1 MLPEHPDP
9 APVLSFARRSSTR
22 RWMRLVLRTLGSLVL
37 GWVAIWGAVL
47 LVGKGLIPLV
57 DAQFH
62 PDTDLLSA
70 IRRCCIF
77 VAATAGYW
85 AYVHWYEKRDAT
97 ELRLRPVPLM
107 LGGASGALLIGLPM
121 AALFALGSYQVVH
134 FNGFHPSLLGAA
146 GVIAI
151 AAMLEE
157 LTFRCVLFQVIERSW
172 GTSVALVV
180 QAVVFA
186 LQHLENVAQGGVFDV
201 VAMLVNVTLGGLLWA
216 GVFIVTRNL
225 WAATANHAAWNFT
238 ILLSGLPLSGI
249 EDWQAIAPLE
259 SRYNGADWLTG
270 GMFGPESSFV
280 VIALTTIPTLWLLHH
295 AWRRG
300 AFRRPAGMDGK
311 RYHETSVANR

>member
-1 MLPEHPDP
+1 MPPEHPDP
-9 APVLSFARRSSTR
+9 APVLPFETQRSRRG
-22 RWMRLVLRTLGSLVL
+22 WMRRVLRTLGSLVL

-62 PDTDLLSA
+62 PHADLLSA

-77 VAATAGYW
+77 IAATAGYW
-85 AYVHWYEKRDAT
+85 AYVHWHEKRDAT
-97 ELRLRPVPLM
+97 ELHLRPVALM
-107 LGGASGALLIGLPM
+107 LGGAGGAVLIGLPM
-121 AALFALGSYQVVH
+121 AVLFALGSYQVVH
-134 FNGFHPSLLGAA
+134 LNGLHSSLLGAA

-157 LTFRCVLFQVIERSW
+157 LTFRCVLFRVTERDW

-186 LQHLENVAQGGVFDV
+186 LQHLENVAQGDVFDV

-249 EDWQAIAPLE
+249 DDWQAIAPLE
-259 SRYNGADWLTG
+259 SRYNGPDWLTG

-280 VIALTTIPTLWLLHH
+280 VIAMTTIPTLWLLHH
-295 AWRRG
+295 AWRRA
-300 AFRRPAGMDGK
+300 AFRRPANTDGK
-311 RYHETSVANR
+311 RYHEASSASR